1 MSPSS
6 NSACQAALFS
16 YSSNIQVNMCAE
28 PLTSSIQHSEWSL
41 KILLSYYFLV
51 GFYFIH
57 ADHIHNDF
65 ILYKLYT
72 RPPDQKKTV
81 YIHIQILYIY
91 IDNKESIANTCMCM
105 CIC

>member
-1 MSPSS
+1 MYMSPSS

-16 YSSNIQVNMCAE
+16 YSSNIQVSMCAE
-28 PLTSSIQHSEWSL
+28 PLTSNIQHSEWSL

-65 ILYKLYT
+65 ILYKLYS
-72 RPPDQKKTV
+72 RPPDQKNCIYT
-81 YIHIQILYIY
+81 YTNTLHIHR
-91 IDNKESIANTCMCM
+91 
-105 CIC
+105 